1 MQLWRFLP
9 CVAILLLLY
18 FISFL
23 LSLSIC
29 FICLCI
35 CLSRTDISFH
45 SKSLSFFFLS
55 TFPSIHC
62 YLLSVSPLSSHLS
75 LLPTFLSSVFLFP
88 SLFYVFTLRLL
99 SLFSNSFFY
108 IICLLAF
115 IFHSVSPLQ
124 CSLLSLFFN
133 LYFFLFSLSTFS
145 SFFLHLLFY
154 FLSLS
159 TVIHL
164 FHLFNYFSISSIH
177 LLLYISSIW
186 CYFSILF
193 PSLSTFLSFY
203 LLLLSHLF
211 PGPFKLVNKC
221 TECIEFDPGET
232 KLQFS
237 SLLQNLVTQVAKKDD
252 HWW

>member
-1 MQLWRFLP
+1 MSP
-9 CVAILLLLY
+9 
-18 FISFL
+18 
-23 LSLSIC
+23 
-29 FICLCI
+29 
-35 CLSRTDISFH
+35 
-45 SKSLSFFFLS
+45 
-55 TFPSIHC
+55 
-62 YLLSVSPLSSHLS
+62 PLSSHLS
-75 LLPTFLSSVFLFP
+75 LISILPSSLFLFP
-88 SLFYVFTLRLL
+88 SFFYVFTLRLL

-108 IICLLAF
+108 VICLLAF
-115 IFHSVSPLQ
+115 IFHSVSPLL
-124 CSLLSLFFN
+124 CTLLSLFFY
-133 LYFFLFSLSTFS
+133 LYFFYFSLSTFS
-145 SFFLHLLFY
+145 SFFFHLLFY

-186 CYFSILF
+186 YFSIIF
-193 PSLSTFLSFY
+193 PSLSTFLSFF
-203 LLLLSHLF
+203 LFFLSHLF

-221 TECIEFDPGET
+221 TECSEFDPGET